1 MGHFKHI
8 MIEKINQM
16 KEIKVIFHERQ
27 YESPFIQLL
36 PINEFY
42 KGDRLKIQRV
52 MGDKIEFV
60 ASIDGA
66 VNAFRIS
73 VKELLTLL
81 DKLNDNG
88 GTNFTKSSADD
99 FPYQESLISVKRE
112 SADSP
117 NSPQTDNKLK
127 EEANFS

>member
-1 MGHFKHI
+1 MGHFKHL
-8 MIEKINQM
+8 MIEKLNQM
-16 KEIKVIFHERQ
+16 KDIKVIFHERQ
-27 YESPFIQLL
+27 YEPPFIQLL

-52 MGDKIEFV
+52 MGDKIEFT

-73 VKELLTLL
+73 VKELLILL
-81 DKLNDNG
+81 EKLNDDG

-99 FPYQESLISVKRE
+99 FPTESLISVKRE

-117 NSPQTDNKLK
+117 NSPHDSSTIK